1 MMTSSLNAPLDIIEL
16 RNIASDVAS
25 QAGKYVLEESKNP
38 ILHESK
44 SSASDLVT
52 DIDKRTEALIVDLIK
67 NQRPDDSFLGEEGT
81 SQKGSSNV
89 LWIIDP
95 IDGTT
100 NFVHEHPGFGVSI
113 AAKFDDVIVAGA
125 VADPKHKELFDAA
138 IGSGARCNGEHITI
152 RRSPELKTALVATGF
167 SYQELDRKVQA
178 EVLAHVLPA
187 IADIRRM
194 GSAAIDL
201 CSVAMGRVDAFYET
215 GLNEW
220 DIAAGSLIAS
230 EAGAEVITMKS
241 FAGEALHVAVNTCIK
256 SEFLAL
262 LNSAMEKVTKDI

>member
-1 MMTSSLNAPLDIIEL
+1 MSTSASNTPDIIEL
-16 RNIASDVAS
+16 RNIACDVAS
-25 QAGKYVLEESKNP
+25 QAGKYVLEESKNQV
-38 ILHESK
+38 LHETK

-52 DIDKRTEALIVDLIK
+52 EIDKHTEALIVDLVRS
-67 NQRPDDSFLGEEGT
+67 QRPDDSFLGEEGT
-81 SQKGSSNV
+81 SQKGSSDV
-89 LWIIDP
+89 LWVIDP

-113 AAKFDDVIVAGA
+113 AAKLDDVIVAGA
-125 VADPKHKELFDAA
+125 VADPKHGELFDAA
-138 IGSGARCNGEHITI
+138 IGNGARCNGELI
-152 RRSPELKTALVATGF
+152 RIERSPKLETALVATGF
-167 SYQELDRKVQA
+167 SYEASERKTQA
-178 EVLAHVLPA
+178 KILTYLLPA

-230 EAGAEVITMKS
+230 EAGAKVLTIKS
-241 FAGEALHVAVNTCIK
+241 FVGETLHVAVNTCIE
-256 SEFLAL
+256 SEFLNL
-262 LNSAMEKVTKDI
+262 LHSAMEKSSRDI

>member
-1 MMTSSLNAPLDIIEL
+1 MSSSTNTSPDLIEL
-16 RNIASDVAS
+16 RNIASNVAS

-38 ILHESK
+38 APHETK
-44 SSASDLVT
+44 SSASDFVT
-52 DIDKRTEALIVDLIK
+52 DIDKRTEALIVNLIR

-81 SQKGSSNV
+81 SQKGSSGV
-89 LWIIDP
+89 LWVIDP

-100 NFVHEHPGFGVSI
+100 NFVHQHPGFGVSI
-113 AAKFDDVIVAGA
+113 AAKLDGVIIAGA
-125 VADPKHKELFDAA
+125 VADPKHRELFDAA
-138 IGSGARCNGEHITI
+138 IGNGARCNGEHII
-152 RRSPELKTALVATGF
+152 IERSPELGTALVATGF
-167 SYQELDRKVQA
+167 SYQESERKIQA
-178 EVLAHVLPA
+178 EILTHVLPA

-230 EAGAEVITMKS
+230 EAGAKVVTIKS
-241 FAGEALHVAVNTCIK
+241 LVGETLHVAVNTCIEL
-256 SEFLAL
+256 EFLNL
-262 LNSAMEKVTKDI
+262 LDFAMGKSTKDI